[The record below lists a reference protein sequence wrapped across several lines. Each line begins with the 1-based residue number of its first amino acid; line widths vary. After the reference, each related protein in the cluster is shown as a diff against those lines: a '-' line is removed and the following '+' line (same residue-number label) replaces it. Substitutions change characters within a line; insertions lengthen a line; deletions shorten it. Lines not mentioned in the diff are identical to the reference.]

1 MGTNPNEFDDVSGTT
16 WTKVRSHP
24 DLAIARPA
32 SLPGSP
38 YLRPEAS
45 ARPPPTTARRSPDPL
60 IARLTGSCLPLR
72 EARCSNSRV
81 DAYAKPFELAEV
93 CGAGRGSVLRVSPES
108 VRAANVVMSD
118 QKSYCAVGLRA
129 RVHVV
134 SWSCCLKGPS
144 R

>member
-1 MGTNPNEFDDVSGTT
+1 MGTKPNEFDDFSGTT

-45 ARPPPTTARRSPDPL
+45 ARPPPTTARRCPDPW
-60 IARLTGSCLPLR
+60 IARLTRSCLPLR
-72 EARCSNSRV
+72 EARCSNSIV
-81 DAYAKPFELAEV
+81 DAYAKLSELAEV

-108 VRAANVVMSD
+108 LRAANVVVSER
-118 QKSYCAVGLRA
+118 KSYCAVGLRA

-134 SWSCCLKGPS
+134 SWSCCLNGPFG
-144 R
+144 